1 MSQLS
6 TANFPA
12 AHPNDPFLIYDG
24 ITPLMLSVDAWASEL
39 IERNAKSDF
48 ILRTVTH
55 IKRTFPP
62 HHDFLVFRFAHKSG
76 SSACIA
82 AERTIENI
90 GDQLQSSGA
99 NNSSAVSP
107 TSPTLI
113 SDRISISNGD
123 SSCLY
128 SSTDDEILATLSFP
142 QDTPF
147 TATNVAVLLNVVS
160 KAYLTYGPFDEQC
173 YRFVSIVWH
182 IMCIKWNGVE
192 ELTHSGKR
200 QRYDTLHLGMKGPA
214 PFLGREYEREWKEY
228 LQRKGTEQL
237 PLVCLFS

>member
-6 TANFPA
+6 TANFLA
-12 AHPNDPFLIYDG
+12 VHPNDPFLIYDG
-24 ITPLMLSVDAWASEL
+24 ITPLMLSVDAWASEI
-39 IERNAKSDF
+39 IERKTKSDF
-48 ILRTVTH
+48 ILYTVTH
-55 IKRTFPP
+55 VKRTFPA
-62 HHDFLVFRFAHKSG
+62 HREFLVFRFAHQSG

-82 AERTIENI
+82 AERVI
-90 GDQLQSSGA
+90 GGQSPGA
-99 NNSSAVSP
+99 NNSPA

-128 SSTDDEILATLSFP
+128 SRTDDEILATLAFP

-147 TATNVAVLLNVVS
+147 TATNVAVLLNVIS
-160 KAYLTYGPFDEQC
+160 KAYLTYGPLDEQC
-173 YRFVSIVWH
+173 YCFASIVWH
-182 IMCIKWNGVE
+182 IMCNKWSGVE
-192 ELTHSGKR
+192 ELTHSGKTP
-200 QRYDTLHLGMKGPA
+200 RYDTLHLGIKGIA